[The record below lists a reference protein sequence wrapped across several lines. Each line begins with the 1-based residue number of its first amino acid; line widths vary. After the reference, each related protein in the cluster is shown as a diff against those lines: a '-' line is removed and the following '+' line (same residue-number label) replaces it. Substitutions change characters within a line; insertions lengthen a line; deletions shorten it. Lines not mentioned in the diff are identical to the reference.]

1 MSDRLAISAPSVIPS
16 LACPGRKSCPERSRM
31 GRTEKLGADGCF
43 TLPHYGTRPIVDPTI
58 ALSYRIKHVVA
69 AQSLLD
75 RSVCFFYVLLRR
87 ALRIRNARFCTGI
100 SKGVCANKNA
110 GG

>member
-1 MSDRLAISAPSVIPS
+1 
-16 LACPGRKSCPERSRM
+16 M

-58 ALSYRIKHVVA
+58 ALSYRVKHVVA